1 MTRSAS
7 ALMMRSQR
15 GGAMDDLEAAQRVR
29 AILMEGVRVKQAF
42 MEGPVARVVSAARA
56 IVVSLRAGGKLLIFG
71 NGGSAADA
79 QHIAAEFVNRFS
91 INRAPLAAIA
101 LTTDTSVLTS
111 ISNDEDFKE
120 VFARQVRA
128 LGKPGD
134 VAWGITT
141 SGRSPNVLRGLQQAK
156 RRGMV
161 TIGLTGGTGGEVGSL
176 VDHWIHVDC
185 PVTARVQ
192 EVHIVVGHILYELVE
207 EELAGMEKLEQA

>member
-1 MTRSAS
+1 
-7 ALMMRSQR
+7 
-15 GGAMDDLEAAQRVR
+15 MDDLEAAQRVR
-29 AILMEGVRVKQAF
+29 AILMEGIRVKQAF
-42 MEGPVARVVSAARA
+42 MEAPVDRVVSAARA

-91 INRAPLAAIA
+91 VNRAPLAAIA

-111 ISNDEDFKE
+111 IANDEDFKE

-156 RRGMV
+156 RGGMV
-161 TIGLTGGTGGEVGSL
+161 TIGLTGGTGGEVGSM
-176 VDHWIHVDC
+176 VDHWIHVAS

-192 EVHIVVGHILYELVE
+192 ELHITVGHILCELVE
-207 EELAGMEKLEQA
+207 EELAGMGKLEQA